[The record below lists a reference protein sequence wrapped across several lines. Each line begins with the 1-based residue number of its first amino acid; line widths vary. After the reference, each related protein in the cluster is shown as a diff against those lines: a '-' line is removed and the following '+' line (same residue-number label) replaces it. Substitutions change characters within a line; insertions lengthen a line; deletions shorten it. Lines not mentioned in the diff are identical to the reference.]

1 MTPPRAADSPPGSEG
16 NGRERRAH
24 PRATAD
30 WPLSIRM
37 TSGAHAGVQTARVRD
52 LSRAG
57 VCFYLENPLPL
68 MTLLEIVLELPGETN
83 GGKRRVRGTGAVVR
97 CEPISAAVAHYEVA
111 VFIQEMEDGDRDAL
125 AAHVTR
131 RAAV

>member
-1 MTPPRAADSPPGSEG
+1 V
-16 NGRERRAH
+16 
-24 PRATAD
+24 D
-30 WPLSIRM
+30 WPLSIR
-37 TSGAHAGVQTARVRD
+37 TSGAQSGVQKARVRD

-68 MTLLEIVLELPGETN
+68 MTLLEIVLELPGEAN

-111 VFIQEMEDGDRDAL
+111 VFIQEMDDLDRDAL
-125 AAHVTR
+125 AAHVAR
-131 RAAV
+131 RAAG

>member
-1 MTPPRAADSPPGSEG
+1 MTAPKPGG

-37 TSGAHAGVQTARVRD
+37 TSGKHAGVHTARVRD

-57 VCFYLENPLPL
+57 VCFYLEHPLPL
-68 MTLLEIVLELPGETN
+68 MTVLEIVLELPTGAPGETN
-83 GGKRRVRGTGAVVR
+83 GKRSVRGTGAVVR
-97 CEPISAAVAHYEVA
+97 CEPISAAMAHYEVA
-111 VFIQEMEDGDRDAL
+111 VFIQEMEEADRSAL
-125 AAHVTR
+125 EAHVAR
-131 RAAV
+131 RAG